1 MHHLDITNAKAKAVA
16 AAVAAKSSAAEKGPT
31 SVDDVKTKGAVTSR
45 TGFKQVD
52 FVVEKKF
59 VDRHFDCFETLQ
71 VESLVGVVK
80 AAVLN
85 WGEQT
90 SPWGASIYIQRARAT
105 YALYNMESF
114 WKTFTAYL
122 KLGGPW
128 NKEHLFEGGAVEKRL
143 KNHWVEDFDCGADSF
158 TFNSRHFRSSAVAS
172 KHGQWRQFAFGRE
185 LQRPEFIL
193 RSSDRW
199 GTGRSFLFKRKLII
213 SHVLLHTA
221 AISLPCDVSPQASVA
236 LAINAVNISV
246 ESHFA

>member
-31 SVDDVKTKGAVTSR
+31 SVDDVKTKGAMTSR

-114 WKTFTAYL
+114 
-122 KLGGPW
+122 
-128 NKEHLFEGGAVEKRL
+128 
-143 KNHWVEDFDCGADSF
+143 
-158 TFNSRHFRSSAVAS
+158 
-172 KHGQWRQFAFGRE
+172 
-185 LQRPEFIL
+185 
-193 RSSDRW
+193 
-199 GTGRSFLFKRKLII
+199 
-213 SHVLLHTA
+213 
-221 AISLPCDVSPQASVA
+221 
-236 LAINAVNISV
+236 
-246 ESHFA
+246 

>member
-1 MHHLDITNAKAKAVA
+1 M
-16 AAVAAKSSAAEKGPT
+16 G
-31 SVDDVKTKGAVTSR
+31 
-45 TGFKQVD
+45 
-52 FVVEKKF
+52 
-59 VDRHFDCFETLQ
+59 
-71 VESLVGVVK
+71 GVNIYP
-80 AAVLN
+80 A
-85 WGEQT
+85 
-90 SPWGASIYIQRARAT
+90 GASNLRA
-105 YALYNMESF
+105 LQHGKF
-114 WKTFTAYL
+114 L
-122 KLGGPW
+122 KNFYSLFKVRGGLET
-128 NKEHLFEGGAVEKRL
+128 KSICLRGGAVEKRL